1 MITSRF
7 AGLTLALLA
16 IAPALPAEDVVREV
30 CCGPYGC
37 TVPPEGLPDAVE
49 RLKQSDLELNRV
61 HAAVLER
68 FGNDRDAQEAI
79 RDAQRAWIRLRDADF
94 KAVLRSW
101 KDYADT
107 TAPDVEN
114 SWLFAE
120 IRTDMNLARSA
131 FLCSH
136 YLADRG

>member
-1 MITSRF
+1 
-7 AGLTLALLA
+7 
-16 IAPALPAEDVVREV
+16 
-30 CCGPYGC
+30 
-37 TVPPEGLPDAVE
+37 
-49 RLKQSDLELNRV
+49 
-61 HAAVLER
+61 
-68 FGNDRDAQEAI
+68 
-79 RDAQRAWIRLRDADF
+79 RAWIRLRDADF

-136 YLADRG
+136 SLADRGWRVRTTGHSPCWKSTTFTFASPERTSSRACRCASALARS